1 MNDTQKKEARQ
12 QSYLKYCKSDK
23 GKEARRRALQKYYQ
37 KNKEKIIKKNMD
49 YYKNNYSKVIKQ
61 KRGTGKKK
69 GANYKIKNGK
79 KVINDKEFTIYTP
92 TFKKDMKKTPPI
104 EDKKYLVKQGD
115 KLFKLTATEI
125 QEKKNNNTE
134 TISIM
139 VSFD

>member
-1 MNDTQKKEARQ
+1 MVCKMNDTQKKEARQ

-37 KNKEKIIKKNMD
+37 KNKEKIIKKN
-49 YYKNNYSKVIKQ
+49 I
-61 KRGTGKKK
+61 
-69 GANYKIKNGK
+69 NGK